1 MPVSPAAVIASEE
14 ESTLESVPR
23 HGEGLIQQ

>member
-1 MPVSPAAVIASEE
+1 MPVSPAAVIATEK
-14 ESTLESVPR
+14 ESTQEISSR